1 MNKVCVFAGTTE
13 GRKLVEFLSEQ
24 PICVTA
30 CVATEYG
37 ESLLAPADNLTIS
50 ACRLTEGE
58 MQALLRATGVK
69 YLVTKEEGAPSGFA
83 EKVTAAE
90 ETGATPE

>member
-1 MNKVCVFAGTTE
+1 MEEVRDAGGWTEDTDMNKVCVFAGTTE

-37 ESLLAPADNLTIS
+37 EALLPPSGTAHVGRMD
-50 ACRLTEGE
+50 RGE
-58 MQALLRATGVK
+58 MEAFLAVVQTIL
-69 YLVTKEEGAPSGFA
+69 KEEGA
-83 EKVTAAE
+83 
-90 ETGATPE
+90 